1 MLIIK
6 IIILFLFS
14 ELIENYKKLEKYKT
28 ETKFSIYRSLMC
40 IYFSL
45 YSLELSV
52 NNFDEA
58 YSKTITFK
66 NDEITELSEWFISYL
81 IIDIEKMLITKNT
94 RIDLYIHHIWCLV
107 SFLTAQYYDVLGYFH
122 IFLLINESISIV
134 SGLDS
139 IYLEE
144 DKKYESML
152 CKKYRKNIIRFIR
165 LPIWILVFLTTIH
178 HRKKIPSLLFWNGI
192 LTSLLMIYLDEYW
205 FKKCNDA
212 IEKYYESSISVKE
225 IVKK

>member
-1 MLIIK
+1 MLVIK

-14 ELIENYKKLEKYKT
+14 ELIENYYKLEKYKT
-28 ETKFSIYRSLMC
+28 ETKFSVYRSLMC

-45 YSLELSV
+45 YSFELTV
-52 NNFDEA
+52 NYIDEA
-58 YSKTITFK
+58 RSNPFIFK

-81 IIDIEKMLITKNT
+81 IIDLEKMILTRNT
-94 RIDLYIHHIWCLV
+94 RIDLYIHHIWCLL
-107 SFLTAQYYDVLGYFH
+107 SFLVAQHYNELSYFH

-144 DKKYESML
+144 DSKYESML

-165 LPIWILVFLTTIH
+165 LPIWITLFFGMIYN
-178 HRKKIPSLLFWNGI
+178 RKNLSNIIFWNGI
-192 LTSLLMIYLDEYW
+192 LTSLLMLYLDEHWY
-205 FKKCNDA
+205 KKCNDA
-212 IEKYYESSISVKE
+212 IEKYYSELKN
-225 IVKK
+225 

>member
-14 ELIENYKKLEKYKT
+14 ELIENYNKLQKYKI
-28 ETKFSIYRSLMC
+28 ETKFNIYRSLMC

-45 YSLELSV
+45 YSFEISI
-52 NNFDEA
+52 NNFDDA
-58 YSKTITFK
+58 YGKPFTFK
-66 NDEITELSEWFISYL
+66 NDSITDISEWFISYL

-94 RIDLYIHHIWCLV
+94 RVDLYIHHIWCLV

-122 IFLLINESISIV
+122 VFLLINESISIV

-144 DKKYESML
+144 DKNYESML
-152 CKKYRKNIIRFIR
+152 CKKYRQNIIRFIR
-165 LPIWILVFLTTIH
+165 LPIWILVLLTTIH
-178 HRKKIPSLLFWNGI
+178 HRKTLPTILFFNGLL
-192 LTSLLMIYLDEYW
+192 TALLMIYLDEYW

-212 IEKYYESSISVKE
+212 IEKYNKE
-225 IVKK
+225 IKK